1 MHWLVVDI
9 PSGGNVKDGSEKMVF
24 APSTPPAESGEH
36 RYIFL
41 IFNQRS
47 RIGGKRSSTVKH
59 RKGFKIHRFVKE
71 NGLEEDPTFMN
82 FYHTEAN

>member
-9 PSGGNVKDGSEKMVF
+9 PSDGKLKDGSEKMEF
-24 APSTPPAESGEH
+24 APSTPPVESGEH
-36 RYIFL
+36 RYVFL

-47 RIGGKRSSTVKH
+47 KIGGKRSSIVKQ

-71 NGLEEDPTFMN
+71 NGLQEGPTFMN
-82 FYHTEAN
+82 FYLSEAS